1 MKEGEFIRK
10 VRGEEKGLS
19 AETTGA
25 KAELHEPCASISV
38 RKPSVRQVQW
48 AGGQDAGGPHDG
60 EWSAL
65 PCPATLEPK
74 AKGKKKNSAI
84 LTLSLCNIL
93 KCCSSWNFYI
103 NFSF

>member
-74 AKGKKKNSAI
+74 AKGKKKI
-84 LTLSLCNIL
+84 QP
-93 KCCSSWNFYI
+93 Y
-103 NFSF
+103 